1 MKVFIFLSLCSILI
15 AACGT
20 SAPAAITVTETL
32 VSSTASSVE
41 LPTLAPSATPSDPV
55 LPSPTP
61 SSTPIDSAAAPTPT
75 AMPAQDCI
83 NKAAFSAD
91 VTIPDGMVIKMGEP
105 FTKTWRVRNEGTCTW
120 NGYEL
125 VYAGGEA
132 MNGAM
137 SNPMPEIKPDA
148 YGNVSVE
155 LTAPQRGGGA
165 TGYWLI
171 KNTTG
176 ETFGVGAEGDGL
188 LWVQIN
194 VTYPLPSG
202 ATPVAAGTT
211 PVATGA
217 SPVSA
222 VPTSVPASTTQTSQA
237 DCGYTRNVDYESQIV
252 ALINN
257 FRAQNGLG
265 TLTPDDR
272 LNAAAIKHSLDMAC
286 NAIISHTGT
295 DGTTWYDRVAAQG
308 FANYNSAR
316 ENIYVG
322 NPAFGGD
329 AQGAFTWWLNS
340 EIHRKTLM
348 NPDAKLIGVAYIYSD
363 ASAYGG
369 NYTTVFARP

>member
-1 MKVFIFLSLCSILI
+1 
-15 AACGT
+15 
-20 SAPAAITVTETL
+20 
-32 VSSTASSVE
+32 
-41 LPTLAPSATPSDPV
+41 
-55 LPSPTP
+55 
-61 SSTPIDSAAAPTPT
+61 
-75 AMPAQDCI
+75 
-83 NKAAFSAD
+83 
-91 VTIPDGMVIKMGEP
+91 MVIKMGES
-105 FTKTWRVRNEGTCTW
+105 FTKTWRIRNEGTCNW
-120 NGYEL
+120 SGYEL

-137 SNPMPEIKPDA
+137 SNPMPEIKPDT

-165 TGYWLI
+165 TGYWLF
-171 KNTTG
+171 KNTAG

-194 VTYPLPSG
+194 VTYPLPSS

-211 PVATGA
+211 PVTAGA
-217 SPVSA
+217 APVSA
-222 VPTSVPASTTQTSQA
+222 TPSSASDSTTQTSQA
-237 DCGYTRNVDYESQIV
+237 GCGYTRNVDYESQILDLV
-252 ALINN
+252 NN

-265 TLTPDDR
+265 ALALDSQ
-272 LNAAAIKHSLDMAC
+272 LNAAALEHSLDMAC

-295 DGTTWYDRVAAQG
+295 DGTTWYDRVRKQG

-369 NYTTVFARP
+369 NYTTVLARP

>member
-20 SAPAAITVTETL
+20 SAPVAITGTETP

-41 LPTLAPSATPSDPV
+41 LPTLAPSATPYDPV
-55 LPSPTP
+55 SPSPTP
-61 SSTPIDSAAAPTPT
+61 SSTPVDSATAPTPT

-83 NKAAFSAD
+83 DKAAFSAD
-91 VTIPDGMVIKMGEP
+91 VTIPDGMVLKMGES
-105 FTKTWRVRNEGTCTW
+105 FTKTWRIRNEGTCTW
-120 NGYEL
+120 TGYEL
-125 VYAGGEA
+125 VYAGGDA
-132 MNGAM
+132 LNGAM
-137 SNPMPEIKPDA
+137 SNPMQGIKPGE
-148 YGNVSVE
+148 YGNISVE
-155 LTAPQRGGGA
+155 LKAPQRAGGLI
-165 TGYWLI
+165 GYWLI
-171 KNTTG
+171 KNTAG
-176 ETFGVGAEGDGL
+176 KTFGVGAEGDGL
-188 LWVQIN
+188 LWVQIT
-194 VTYPLPSG
+194 VASPLPSG

-211 PVATGA
+211 PVTTGS

-222 VPTSVPASTTQTSQA
+222 VPTSVPASTTQASPA
-237 DCGYTRNVDYESQIV
+237 DCGYTRNVDYEYQIV
-252 ALINN
+252 DLINN

-272 LNAAAIKHSLDMAC
+272 LNAAASKHSLDMAC

>member
-1 MKVFIFLSLCSILI
+1 MKVVVLLSLCTL
-15 AACGT
+15 ALVACGT
-20 SAPAAITVTETL
+20 STPTTEAVIETSIPSTPTPAK
-32 VSSTASSVE
+32 S
-41 LPTLAPSATPSDPV
+41 PTFT
-55 LPSPTP
+55 PSPT
-61 SSTPIDSAAAPTPT
+61 SKDQVADSVTPSAAPVDTAALPFPT
-75 AMPAQDCI
+75 ALPTEDCI
-83 NKAAFSAD
+83 DKAAFSDD
-91 VTIPDGMVIKMGEP
+91 VTIPDGMVIKMGES
-105 FTKTWRVRNEGTCTW
+105 FTKTWRVRNAGTCSWT
-120 NGYEL
+120 GYEL

-137 SNPMPEIKPDA
+137 SNPMPEIKPDE

-155 LTAPQRGGGA
+155 LTAPQRGGGL
-165 TGYWLI
+165 TGYWLF
-171 KNTTG
+171 KNNTG
-176 ETFGVGAEGDGL
+176 NTFGVGAEGDGL

-194 VTYPLPSG
+194 VAYPLPSG
-202 ATPVAAGTT
+202 ATPVAGGTM
-211 PVATGA
+211 PVTTGSSPISAAPSSA
-217 SPVSA
+217 SD
-222 VPTSVPASTTQTSQA
+222 STTQTSQA
-237 DCGYTRNVDYESQIV
+237 SCGYTRNVDYESQILG
-252 ALINN
+252 LINS

-265 TLTPDDR
+265 ALALDSQ
-272 LNAAAIKHSLDMAC
+272 LNAAALEHSLDMAC

-295 DGTTWYDRVAAQG
+295 DGTNWYDRVRKQG

-348 NPDAKLIGVAYIYSD
+348 NPDAKLIGIAYIYSD

>member
-1 MKVFIFLSLCSILI
+1 MRVFIFLSLFSFLFV
-15 AACGT
+15 ACGNSSPATMSPAETPAQPSPTPTESTAVAPSPTSTDTVAISSTPSPTSVDT
-20 SAPAAITVTETL
+20 SA
-32 VSSTASSVE
+32 
-41 LPTLAPSATPSDPV
+41 
-55 LPSPTP
+55 LPSPTA
-61 SSTPIDSAAAPTPT
+61 IPT
-75 AMPAQDCI
+75 QDCI
-83 NKAAFSAD
+83 DKAAFSED
-91 VTIPDGMVIKMGEP
+91 VTIPDGMVIKMGES
-105 FTKTWRVRNEGTCTW
+105 FTKTWRVRNAGTCTW
-120 NGYEL
+120 SGYEL

-137 SNPMPEIKPDA
+137 SNPMPELKPDE
-148 YGNVSVE
+148 YGNVSVK
-155 LTAPQRGGGA
+155 LTSPLRGGGI
-165 TGYWLI
+165 TGYWLF
-171 KNTTG
+171 KNTAG
-176 ETFGVGAEGDGL
+176 KTFGVGAEGDGL

-194 VTYPLPSG
+194 VTYPLPSS
-202 ATPVAAGTT
+202 ATPVTAVTT
-211 PVATGA
+211 PVTAGA
-217 SPVSA
+217 ALVSSA
-222 VPTSVPASTTQTSQA
+222 PTSVPASTMQTSQA
-237 DCGYTRNVDYESQIV
+237 DCDYSRNVDYESQIV
-252 ALINN
+252 ALIND

-363 ASAYGG
+363 SSAYGG